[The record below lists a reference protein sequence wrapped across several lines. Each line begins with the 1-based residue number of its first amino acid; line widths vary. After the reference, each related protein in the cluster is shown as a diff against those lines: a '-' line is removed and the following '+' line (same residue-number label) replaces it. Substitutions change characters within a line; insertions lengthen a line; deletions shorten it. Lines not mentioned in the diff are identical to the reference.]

1 MTSIENLNKKLGII
15 LLIWSVASII
25 VGVAL
30 FFFSFVPLLQGI
42 GLESMLWGLIN
53 LVLAF
58 KLLKQKE
65 HTLEKTKRELFLSI
79 GLDFIYPII
88 GLPLIFLGQDA
99 YLVGNGYG
107 IILQGAFLL
116 VLDLTYLRR
125 FRLIS

>member
-1 MTSIENLNKKLGII
+1 LTSIENLNKKLGII